1 MVFIQR
7 LEERGHLKCNGRS
20 YKDIGGEIIYNSEVA
35 KIDVQ
40 QSCTK
45 GLFLKNG
52 KYFKSNIVVSNGDTA
67 WTYTHFLDKV
77 IAKVE

>member
-1 MVFIQR
+1 MVN
-7 LEERGHLKCNGRS
+7 L
-20 YKDIGGEIIYNSEVA
+20 YKDIGGEIMYNSEVA

-52 KYFKSNIVVSNGDTA
+52 KYFKSNIIVSNGDTA
-67 WTYTHFLDKV
+67 WTYTHLDKTYRKKWSDKK
-77 IAKVE
+77 IRNSSFS